1 MARAMGQMSIE
12 ALQNGCLKWRVLYLL
27 HPFQMGTRQHQLVAS
42 QVININDGSPLLLFF
57 FNAQNGGG
65 LSHKVKDDLLDCER
79 AAINQ
84 TDLK

>member
-1 MARAMGQMSIE
+1 MARAVGQISIE
-12 ALQNGCLKWRVLYLL
+12 ALQNGCLKWRVLYLI
-27 HPFQMGTRQHQLVAS
+27 HPLQMGTRQHKLVAS

-57 FNAQNGGG
+57 LMRRMEGG

-84 TDLK
+84 TGLK